1 MQYNYESYSEKMQG
15 IILEHNYD
23 GSYHSIG
30 KDYTLKILVTHP
42 FSAKIPI
49 RMNSDT
55 WNEYVNYYAGDCWR
69 GFLESH
75 PERWHRQ
82 DFYCNPQ
89 EGKFYMVSTIDD
101 KGCPVWEETTL
112 QKIIQISHLAWRFSR
127 HIHIGYNKIHVGQ
140 HCEFVAYAMDDNERL
155 YKPSTID
162 ENFSKYTWIYEPLTF
177 KAGEITNESIEHLIA
192 RMEITERVA
201 HIVNQKQKSQRKESR
216 KKATQELKLKV
227 KTPFSNL
234 WEKFTKEETPI
245 NVLWKVLAIIS
256 SIIAIWALFFND
268 K

>member
-1 MQYNYESYSEKMQG
+1 MQHNYESYSECMKG
-15 IILEHNYD
+15 VILEHNYD
-23 GSYHSIG
+23 KSYHSTLD
-30 KDYTLKILVTHP
+30 DYILKILVNDP
-42 FSAKIPI
+42 FNAEISI
-49 RMNSDT
+49 RMNTDT
-55 WNEYVNYYAGDCWR
+55 WNEYVNYYAGDYWR

-75 PERWHRQ
+75 PERSNKQ
-82 DFYCNPQ
+82 DFYCNLQ
-89 EGKFYMVSTIDD
+89 DRKFYMVSTIDD
-101 KGCPVWEETTL
+101 KGYPVWEETTL
-112 QKIIQISHLAWRFSR
+112 RSIIGKSHLAWRFSR

-140 HCEFVAYAMDDNERL
+140 HCEFVAYAMDNNERL

-177 KAGEITNESIEHLIA
+177 KAGEITSKSIEHLIA

-201 HIVNQKQKSQRKESR
+201 HIVNQKQKSQKEESR

-245 NVLWKVLAIIS
+245 NILWKVLAIIS
-256 SIIAIWALFFND
+256 SIIAIWALFFKD
-268 K
+268 Q